1 MGKGDKWLEKL
12 NILGYEKP
20 SAWWVEVRGI
30 PSFARYAKDGAP
42 GSLQPAHRDE
52 TAMNGAQLLIA
63 HSDSSGLMN
72 GPPAQKV

>member
-30 PSFARYAKDGAP
+30 PPFARYAKDGAP
-42 GSLQPAHRDE
+42 GTRLATTR
-52 TAMNGAQLLIA
+52 
-63 HSDSSGLMN
+63 SSR
-72 GPPAQKV
+72 